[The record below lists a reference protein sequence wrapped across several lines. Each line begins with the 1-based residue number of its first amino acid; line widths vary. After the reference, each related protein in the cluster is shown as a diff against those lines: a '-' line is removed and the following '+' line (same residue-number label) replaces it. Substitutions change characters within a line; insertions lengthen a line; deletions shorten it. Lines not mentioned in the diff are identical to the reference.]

1 MSKKGLFLWLLL
13 LSLAAAPLA
22 CDQARSKFDQISL
35 GMTRQQVEKL
45 LGKPAT
51 VTGDPATPTATWT
64 YGKEKLVIQFNQDRV
79 QLKQLAPWRPA
90 RPNSKPPGCSRGS
103 RAVLGISIPWGGETP
118 K

>member
-51 VTGDPATPTATWT
+51 MTGDPATPTATWT

-79 QLKQLAPWRPA
+79 QLKQLAPA
-90 RPNSKPPGCSRGS
+90 ERGK
-103 RAVLGISIPWGGETP
+103 GH
-118 K
+118 